1 MDVEL
6 FEKIFEVLFA
16 GLGVVLGV
24 FFTSAS
30 MVPSATQVRVLAMM
44 KMRSRSPI
52 AWCLRCG
59 LVLGG
64 LVSVLCS

>member
-6 FEKIFEVLFA
+6 LEKVFKVLFA
-16 GLGVVLGV
+16 GRGVVPGV

-30 MVPSATQVRVLAMM
+30 TVPSAIQVRVLAMM

-59 LVLGG
+59 PVLGG